1 MPAAALDVHA
11 ITLADS
17 AVLSRYYMP
26 RAILP
31 KDVIAV
37 LNRAK
42 VSFILVGA
50 HACFGWMG
58 VEEAR
63 TTKDV
68 DVLVAAK
75 HHRKALQALLARF
88 TYLEALDTPVV
99 TRLKDPNTGHVVID
113 LMKPNNLYRAA
124 FRHTHTVQAGKLK
137 YRVPSL
143 EMAVA
148 MKFAPMTSPNRPIED
163 KYQDAHDLIL
173 MVKANSKIDLEILS
187 ELGDLVYPHGG
198 SELLEMVRK
207 VRAGEKLVF

>member
-50 HACFGWMG
+50 HGSFGWMG

-68 DVLVAAK
+68 DVIVAAK
-75 HHRKALQALLARF
+75 HHKKATQALLAKF
-88 TYLEALDTPVV
+88 NHLKPIDTPVV
-99 TRLKDPNTGHVVID
+99 TRLQDSKTGRVVID

-124 FRHTHTVQAGKLK
+124 FRHTHSVQAGKLK
-137 YRVPSL
+137 YRVPSV

-148 MKFAPMTSPNRPIED
+148 MKFAPMTSPNRD
-163 KYQDAHDLIL
+163 SVKKLVDAHDFI
-173 MVKANSKIDLEILS
+173 VIVRANPDIDLGKLKEF
-187 ELGDLVYPHGG
+187 GDLVYPEGG
-198 SELLEMVRK
+198 TELLDLVRR
-207 VRAGEKLVF
+207 VRAGETLIL